1 MVQHI
6 DVQRHI
12 DALAHNDRFV
22 RWTAA
27 WCLGKMGHDAE
38 RAVPVL
44 VKALKD
50 DDWYVRLA
58 AASALGDIGPQSESV
73 LPALSDILEDE
84 ELCVREAAAEALTRL
99 RERAGAPDCPQAA
112 G

>member
-1 MVQHI
+1 MVQHVE
-6 DVQRHI
+6 VQKHI
-12 DALAHNDRFV
+12 DALEHNDRFV

-58 AASALGDIGPQSESV
+58 AASALGDIGPQPERV

-84 ELCVREAAAEALTRL
+84 ELCVREAAAAALTRL
-99 RERAGAPDCPQAA
+99 QGRAGEPDCPQTA